1 MGTCLDKTH
10 SCIWTIDANCDY
22 KYNQTTSHLSQS
34 VRGEVGYGYRT
45 SFSLS
50 FFPHFSLSTFS
61 INSLH
66 LLSFPAV
73 LYSYSS
79 LSRSLI
85 TRSQSSLQ
93 IFFLPRFLFPSPF
106 WVSDSCQFFISHSF
120 HMTSP
125 FQPSPH
131 RLATKAIVDI
141 FWAR

>member
-1 MGTCLDKTH
+1 MQTVTTNTIKPHCTSDKVLGVRLATV
-10 SCIWTIDANCDY
+10 TG
-22 KYNQTTSHLSQS
+22 HLFL
-34 VRGEVGYGYRT
+34 Y
-45 SFSLS
+45 L
-50 FFPHFSLSTFS
+50 FFPHFSLCTFS

-73 LYSYSS
+73 LHSYSS

-85 TRSQSSLQ
+85 TRSQLSLQ
-93 IFFLPRFLFPSPF
+93 IFCLPRLLFLPPF

-120 HMTSP
+120 HVTSP

-131 RLATKAIVDI
+131 QLDPMAIVDI

>member
-1 MGTCLDKTH
+1 MQTVTTNTIKPHCTSDKVLGVRLVMVTG
-10 SCIWTIDANCDY
+10 
-22 KYNQTTSHLSQS
+22 HLFL
-34 VRGEVGYGYRT
+34 Y
-45 SFSLS
+45 L

-73 LYSYSS
+73 LHSYSS
-79 LSRSLI
+79 LSKSLI
-85 TRSQSSLQ
+85 TSCSQSSQQ

-125 FQPSPH
+125 FHPSPH
-131 RLATKAIVDI
+131 QLAPMAIVDI
-141 FWAR
+141 F